1 MKKKVEKRN
10 YAEWN
15 PLKKKTEE
23 KVLHKIQVN
32 EFKLIASRINFKTLK
47 NNDLILFILF
57 NLILNV
63 LEYVF
68 KKKIIYS

>member
-1 MKKKVEKRN
+1 MQNEI
-10 YAEWN
+10 
-15 PLKKKTEE
+15 LLKKTEE

>member
-1 MKKKVEKRN
+1 MKFTQKN
-10 YAEWN
+10 
-15 PLKKKTEE
+15 TEE